1 MCANYLLQVMDRY
14 VDPLVT
20 HLKKMLEYRKF
31 KEGSKAEVDE
41 SLRKEKMENP
51 SRIVYSFGISH
62 EHPGTFILTYVRS
75 SNPHHEYIGLYP
87 KGFKFRKKMF
97 EEIDRLVA
105 YFQRHIDDPQDAG
118 PSIRSVAAMVPMR
131 SPATSGWGGSSS
143 NDSRGHS
150 GDRDRSSTPSSRTGE
165 SEQPYFTIT

>member
-1 MCANYLLQVMDRY
+1 MDRY

-31 KEGSKAEVDE
+31 KEGGKAEVDE

-105 YFQRHIDDPQDAG
+105 YFQIHIDDPQDAG

-131 SPATSGWGGSSS
+131 SPATGGSGCWGGSSS
-143 NDSRGHS
+143 NDYRGHS
-150 GDRDRSSTPSSRTGE
+150 GDRSSTPSSRTGE